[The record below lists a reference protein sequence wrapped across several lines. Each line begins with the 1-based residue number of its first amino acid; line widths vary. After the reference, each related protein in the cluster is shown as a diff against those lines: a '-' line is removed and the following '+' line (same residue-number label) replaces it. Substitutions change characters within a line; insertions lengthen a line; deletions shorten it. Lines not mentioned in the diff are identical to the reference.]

1 MTSTDDD
8 WTIAKLFDF
17 ASDLQEKLQS
27 NQLDGTIEN
36 YNVALERLKSAEEKL
51 AELHLFSDNE
61 DISEVPTNELR

>member
-51 AELHLFSDNE
+51 DELHLFSDNE

>member
-51 AELHLFSDNE
+51 DELHLFADNE